1 MIPSSECYWLKNA
14 HIPVSLL
21 EQESFSPQ
29 SAEGLTLV
37 NLEINEGYI
46 NRITS
51 TIPPEDNS
59 PVIDL
64 KKKACFSLLCRY
76 AHPSR

>member
-21 EQESFSPQ
+21 ENEGFSPQ
-29 SAEGLTLV
+29 TSEGLTLV
-37 NLEINEGYI
+37 NLEINDGNI

-51 TIPPEDNS
+51 TIP
-59 PVIDL
+59 
-64 KKKACFSLLCRY
+64 
-76 AHPSR
+76 